1 MRWGAGAGRGKVLWS
16 FILKKKKRKK
26 ETENVFK
33 VQDPKPN
40 KI

>member
-1 MRWGAGAGRGKVLWS
+1 MGWGGEVKGSLELY
-16 FILKKKKRKK
+16 LKKKK

-33 VQDPKPN
+33 VHDPKPN

>member
-1 MRWGAGAGRGKVLWS
+1 MMNGGGRGKVLWS
-16 FILKKKKRKK
+16 FVFKKKK

-33 VQDPKPN
+33 VHDPKPN